1 MMVRQFYNHDGEVV
15 AISEHVDFTDILIED
30 GWAASVLSKTE
41 CESERI
47 TEWINRGNGYDSSG
61 IIYVVAGNSGC
72 KHPQA
77 NHGVTYVRREHD
89 VYILDSNEK
98 TASPCLSANGSIDT
112 V

>member
-1 MMVRQFYNHDGEVV
+1 MMAAGV

-61 IIYVVAGNSGC
+61 IIYVVAGNSGTNTLR
-72 KHPQA
+72 QI
-77 NHGVTYVRREHD
+77 TE
-89 VYILDSNEK
+89 
-98 TASPCLSANGSIDT
+98 
-112 V
+112 